1 MFKNIK
7 TSPSLLF
14 CQDIYWR
21 SPFKENLWSVWKFG
35 LLCTFSILFCP
46 TFKIQKLEWNL
57 LETKSCFN
65 CFNPKV
71 HPRNN
76 QGDRARVNLITTK
89 GAPPEECFW
98 TNSWRKN
105 CYLFILKTRLS
116 IFEYFSQ
123 TPYSSIFHQET
134 LYLPPSGDLLLM
146 ACYLPSIYFNQL
158 NPTKKVNCWFLEKNN
173 AASPTSPF
181 DRELVSDVFLSFRIS

>member
-14 CQDIYWR
+14 WQDIYWR
-21 SPFKENLWSVWKFG
+21 SRFKENLWSVWKFG

-57 LETKSCFN
+57 LETKSSFN

-89 GAPPEECFW
+89 GASGPILGEKIVTFSFW
-98 TNSWRKN
+98 EQDFESLN
-105 CYLFILKTRLS
+105 LFLKLY
-116 IFEYFSQ
+116 IHPFS
-123 TPYSSIFHQET
+123 
-134 LYLPPSGDLLLM
+134 
-146 ACYLPSIYFNQL
+146 
-158 NPTKKVNCWFLEKNN
+158 TKKLYPSPIWWSPPDGLLFALHLFQSTQPNQKKINCCFLKK
-173 AASPTSPF
+173 TSLLHQRLWQRTCIRCF
-181 DRELVSDVFLSFRIS
+181 FVF

>member
-14 CQDIYWR
+14 WQDIYWGSR
-21 SPFKENLWSVWKFG
+21 FKENLWSVWKFG

-57 LETKSCFN
+57 LETKSSFN

-89 GAPPEECFW
+89 EASGPILGEKIVTFSFW
-98 TNSWRKN
+98 EQDFESLN
-105 CYLFILKTRLS
+105 LFLNS
-116 IFEYFSQ
+116 IFLHF
-123 TPYSSIFHQET
+123 PPRNFI
-134 LYLPPSGDLLLM
+134 LPPSGDLLLM

-158 NPTKKVNCWFLEKNN
+158 NPTKKNQLLF
-173 AASPTSPF
+173 S
-181 DRELVSDVFLSFRIS
+181 

>member
-1 MFKNIK
+1 MKNLTVLQKNSPSFLLGCFLEIYFMFKNIK

-89 GAPPEECFW
+89 GSPPEECFS

-105 CYLFILKTRLS
+105 CYLFILRTKLW
-116 IFEYFSQ
+116 IFESFS
-123 TPYSSIFHQET
+123 
-134 LYLPPSGDLLLM
+134 
-146 ACYLPSIYFNQL
+146 
-158 NPTKKVNCWFLEKNN
+158 
-173 AASPTSPF
+173 
-181 DRELVSDVFLSFRIS
+181 

>member
-1 MFKNIK
+1 MGDFRSKHRLSVSNIFGPWTDLFMGQIIYQGLKGHSFTTVGTDLFRLILFCFLEMFFMFKNIK

-14 CQDIYWR
+14 WQDIYWR
-21 SPFKENLWSVWKFG
+21 SRFKENLWSVWKFG

-46 TFKIQKLEWNL
+46 TFKIQKLEGNL
-57 LETKSCFN
+57 LETKSPFN

-105 CYLFILKTRLS
+105 C
-116 IFEYFSQ
+116 
-123 TPYSSIFHQET
+123 
-134 LYLPPSGDLLLM
+134 
-146 ACYLPSIYFNQL
+146 
-158 NPTKKVNCWFLEKNN
+158 
-173 AASPTSPF
+173 
-181 DRELVSDVFLSFRIS
+181 

>member
-1 MFKNIK
+1 MKKGPSYCVQNKSSVNSKKPTVLQKNSSPFLLLEIYFMFKNIK
-7 TSPSLLF
+7 TSTSLLF
-14 CQDIYWR
+14 WQDIYWR
-21 SPFKENLWSVWKFG
+21 SPLKENLWSVWKFG

-89 GAPPEECFW
+89 GAPPVECFG

-105 CYLFILKTRLS
+105 FYLFILRKKLW
-116 IFEYFSQ
+116 IFESFS
-123 TPYSSIFHQET
+123 
-134 LYLPPSGDLLLM
+134 
-146 ACYLPSIYFNQL
+146 
-158 NPTKKVNCWFLEKNN
+158 
-173 AASPTSPF
+173 
-181 DRELVSDVFLSFRIS
+181 

>member
-57 LETKSCFN
+57 LETKSSFN

-105 CYLFILKTRLS
+105 CYLFILKTDFESLNIFLRLY
-116 IFEYFSQ
+116 IHPFS
-123 TPYSSIFHQET
+123 TKKLYTFPHLVISSWWPVIC
-134 LYLPPSGDLLLM
+134 PPSI
-146 ACYLPSIYFNQL
+146 SINSTQ
-158 NPTKKVNCWFLEKNN
+158 PKKSIVGFLKKHRCFTNV
-173 AASPTSPF
+173 F

>member
-14 CQDIYWR
+14 WQDIYWR
-21 SPFKENLWSVWKFG
+21 SRFKENLWSVWKFG

-57 LETKSCFN
+57 LETKSSFN

-89 GAPPEECFW
+89 GASGPILGEKIVTFSFWEQDFESLNLFLKLYIHPFSTKKLYPSPIWWSPPDGL
-98 TNSWRKN
+98 
-105 CYLFILKTRLS
+105 LFALHLFQSTQPNQK
-116 IFEYFSQ
+116 
-123 TPYSSIFHQET
+123 
-134 LYLPPSGDLLLM
+134 
-146 ACYLPSIYFNQL
+146 NQL
-158 NPTKKVNCWFLEKNN
+158 
-173 AASPTSPF
+173 
-181 DRELVSDVFLSFRIS
+181 LVF

>member
-1 MFKNIK
+1 MKKGPSDSVRNISSANSKNPTVLQKNSPHPFLLCCFLEIYFMFKNIK

-14 CQDIYWR
+14 WQDIYWGSR
-21 SPFKENLWSVWKFG
+21 FKENLWSVWKFG

-57 LETKSCFN
+57 LETKSSFN

-89 GAPPEECFW
+89 GAPSKKCFW
-98 TNSWRKN
+98 TNSWRKI
-105 CYLFILKTRLS
+105 CYLFILRTRHW
-116 IFEYFSQ
+116 IFESFS
-123 TPYSSIFHQET
+123 
-134 LYLPPSGDLLLM
+134 
-146 ACYLPSIYFNQL
+146 
-158 NPTKKVNCWFLEKNN
+158 
-173 AASPTSPF
+173 
-181 DRELVSDVFLSFRIS
+181 

>member
-14 CQDIYWR
+14 WQDIYWR
-21 SPFKENLWSVWKFG
+21 SRFKDNLWSVWKFG

-57 LETKSCFN
+57 LETKSSFN

-89 GAPPEECFW
+89 GVLLDQFLEKKLLPFHF
-98 TNSWRKN
+98 KK
-105 CYLFILKTRLS
+105 KTLNLWIFFLNS
-116 IFEYFSQ
+116 IFIHF
-123 TPYSSIFHQET
+123 PPRNFI
-134 LYLPPSGDLLLM
+134 LPPSGDLLLM

-158 NPTKKVNCWFLEKNN
+158 NPTKKNQLLF
-173 AASPTSPF
+173 S
-181 DRELVSDVFLSFRIS
+181 